1 MPSNI
6 SRKIYLSK
14 GDKKFDFVSYYIEE
28 SDGSFYLTLL
38 RNGENNESLL
48 FDNTGNSPEKNEF
61 KKPRPKRK
69 KISYHSSGC
78 VRYHN
83 VDSDSKYFE
92 PISGVTQLN
101 NFCTWSIPDIEK
113 LDESDSIESDDEYTL
128 NCDAVDGRVCFTFC
142 MAPWNLVVDL
152 PHIAV
157 RYNNQFSLVIVMHSL
172 DIELPN
178 EVNDHFITIAP
189 AKGLFGKQAISNDQ
203 ALISYHQMVQGGTD
217 IVYSPNGE
225 GVYKII
231 CSVPMRVPPKLGVT
245 FDDDTLQAE
254 VVKSTNSH
262 VRFKVKD
269 KHGNTI
275 KSEVPILSLFLDSE
289 L

>member
-48 FDNTGNSPEKNEF
+48 FDNIGNSPEKIEF

-83 VDSDSKYFE
+83 VESDSKYFE
-92 PISGVTQLN
+92 PISGITQLN
-101 NFCTWSIPDIEK
+101 NFCTWSIPDVEK
-113 LDESDSIESDDEYTL
+113 LDESESIESDDDYTL
-128 NCDAVDGRVCFTFC
+128 KCDAFDGRVCFRFC

-152 PHIAV
+152 PNVAV
-157 RYNNQFSLVIVMHSL
+157 RYNNQFSLVIIMHSL

-178 EVNDHFITIAP
+178 EVNDHFLTIAP
-189 AKGLFGKQAISNDQ
+189 ANGFFEKQAISNDQ

-254 VVKSTNSH
+254 VAKSTNSH

-269 KHGNTI
+269 KNGNTI

>member
-1 MPSNI
+1 VPSNI
-6 SRKIYLSK
+6 SRKVYLSK
-14 GDKKFDFVSYYIEE
+14 GEKKLDFISYYIEE

-38 RNGENNESLL
+38 RDGVNNESLL
-48 FDNTGNSPEKNEF
+48 FDNIGSAPEKTEF

-92 PISGVTQLN
+92 PISGVSQLN
-101 NFCTWSIPDIEK
+101 NFCTWSIPDIEN
-113 LDESDSIESDDEYTL
+113 LDETDATESEDDYTL
-128 NCDAVDGRVCFTFC
+128 DCDTVEGRICFTFC

-152 PHIAV
+152 PHIAI
-157 RYNNQFSLVIVMHSL
+157 RYNNQFSLIIVMRTL
-172 DIELPN
+172 DVELPS
-178 EVNDHFITIAP
+178 EVNDHFLTIAP
-189 AKGLFGKQAISNDQ
+189 TIGLFDKQAISNDQ
-203 ALISYHQMVQGGTD
+203 ALISYHQMVQDGTD
-217 IVYSPNGE
+217 IIYSPNGE
-225 GVYKII
+225 GVYKVI
-231 CSVPMRVPPKLGVT
+231 CAVPMRIPPKLGIT
-245 FDDDTLQAE
+245 FDDESLQTE

-269 KHGNTI
+269 KYGNTI